1 MTTISIHD
9 IATAESSSGEGIEA
23 DFYSVVRVE
32 AENQVTLNLFFWEI
46 EQVEK
51 LQAALEESRKEF
63 EKWNAK
69 K

>member
-32 AENQVTLNLFFWEI
+32 AKNQVTLNLFFWEI